1 MCRSS
6 SIARLIDNL
15 FSRSADDQRSKFHDE
30 PNEKKIEYVSTH
42 NMTIF
47 FFPAT
52 KSVNCMTKDYCG
64 DKGTCLFH
72 PLRPDFAVCKC
83 WIGYVFN
90 DKQLCVGE
98 SPCGAVILTYCLS
111 EGGEGR
117 TRKYLAEGPNR
128 EPKLFL
134 FIPT

>member
-1 MCRSS
+1 MNCR
-6 SIARLIDNL
+6 
-15 FSRSADDQRSKFHDE
+15 
-30 PNEKKIEYVSTH
+30 
-42 NMTIF
+42 
-47 FFPAT
+47 
-52 KSVNCMTKDYCG
+52 TKDYCG
-64 DKGTCLFH
+64 DKGSCLIH

-83 WIGYVFN
+83 WIGYVIN

>member
-1 MCRSS
+1 MIRDRNSTM
-6 SIARLIDNL
+6 NL
-15 FSRSADDQRSKFHDE
+15 T
-30 PNEKKIEYVSTH
+30 KKIEYVSTH

-47 FFPAT
+47 FPAART
-52 KSVNCMTKDYCG
+52 VNCKTKDYCG
-64 DKGTCLFH
+64 DKGSCVIH